1 MKAAISKLVKRI
13 GDLIMKLI
21 SVKGVLTGCAFVAYL
36 KSPTEWSFWLMIV
49 FGGLFVIGREWNK
62 YIEVLKIIKKVD

>member
-1 MKAAISKLVKRI
+1 MKKSFGILFSRI
-13 GDLIMKLI
+13 GNLIMKLI
-21 SVKGVLTGCAFVAYL
+21 SVKGILTGCAFIAYL

-49 FGGLFVIGREWNK
+49 FGGLFVIGREWGK

>member
-1 MKAAISKLVKRI
+1 MKAAFVSFTKRI
-13 GDLIMKLI
+13 GNLLMKLV
-21 SVKGVLTGCAFVAYL
+21 SVKGILTGCAFIAYL

-49 FGGLFVIGREWNK
+49 FGGLFVIGREWGK